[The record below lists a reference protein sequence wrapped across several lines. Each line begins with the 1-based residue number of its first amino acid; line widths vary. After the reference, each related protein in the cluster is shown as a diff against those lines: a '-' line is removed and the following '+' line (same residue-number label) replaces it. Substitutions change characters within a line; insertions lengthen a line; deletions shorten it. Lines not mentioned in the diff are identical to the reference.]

1 MDFLATGNFACFSA
15 EVFRHC
21 NPILLPAGTSYIV
34 RLVNPDKHTRVVCG
48 MSGGVDS
55 STAAALLVEQ
65 GYDVIGVTLK
75 LWKHDCFSP
84 DEDLFKCCGAK
95 AAADVRA
102 VCDHLGIPFHL
113 IDGAEEFQRQVISHF
128 AAEYK
133 AGRTPNPCILCNEHL
148 KFGTLLQRADQLD
161 AQYVATGHY
170 ARVERALSPSI
181 SPTVVGTSRCDVLAR
196 EAAGETLALLNA
208 ARTAQRAVPTTGRYL
223 LKRGRDP
230 RKDQSYFLFSLR
242 QDQLARALFP
252 VGDQTKS
259 DTRAAARQR
268 KLKTAEKEESMEIC
282 FVPDNDYGK
291 FLQQT
296 NLAKKHRGEIVDLHG
311 RVLGHH
317 DGIEFY
323 TIGQRKGLG
332 LSSPKP
338 LYVIDL
344 DAANNRVIVGDD
356 SALDRDE
363 FVADH
368 CNWIPFDT
376 PPAQV
381 EATVKIRY
389 NHPGT
394 PATVTPLGQGR
405 AKVKL
410 HEPQRA
416 ITPGQAAVF
425 YQDDLV
431 LGGGWIMR

>member
-1 MDFLATGNFACFSA
+1 LLLRNKCFQDSP
-15 EVFRHC
+15 VKRVLHIQ
-21 NPILLPAGTSYIV
+21 NSLYIGG
-34 RLVNPDKHTRVVCG
+34 LVNSQKRQRVVCG

-84 DEDLFKCCGAK
+84 DEDLFKCCGSR

-113 IDGAEEFQRQVISHF
+113 IDDAEEFQKQVIGHF
-128 AAEYK
+128 AAEYR

-148 KFGTLLQRADQLD
+148 KFGTLLQRADEFG

-170 ARVERALSPSI
+170 ARVERAN
-181 SPTVVGTSRCDVLAR
+181 G
-196 EAAGETLALLNA
+196 
-208 ARTAQRAVPTTGRYL
+208 RTL

-252 VGDQTKS
+252 VGGQTKS
-259 DTRAAARQR
+259 DTREAARHR
-268 KLKTAEKEESMEIC
+268 NLKTAEKKESMEIC
-282 FVPDNDYGK
+282 FVPDKDYGG
-291 FLQQT
+291 FLQQA
-296 NLAKKHRGEIVDLHG
+296 NLVQKHRGEIVDLHG
-311 RVLGHH
+311 HVLGHH

-338 LYVIDL
+338 LYVIEL

-363 FVADH
+363 FMVDR
-368 CNWIPFDT
+368 CNWITFDT
-376 PPAQV
+376 WPASF

-389 NHPGT
+389 KHPDT
-394 PATVTPLGQGR
+394 PATVTPVGQGR
-405 AKVKL
+405 ATVKL

-431 LGGGWIMR
+431 VGGGWIMR

>member
-1 MDFLATGNFACFSA
+1 
-15 EVFRHC
+15 
-21 NPILLPAGTSYIV
+21 
-34 RLVNPDKHTRVVCG
+34 VNLQKRQRVVCG

-75 LWKHDCFSP
+75 LWKHDCLSP
-84 DEDLFKCCGAK
+84 DEDQFKCCGSRAM
-95 AAADVRA
+95 ADVRA
-102 VCDHLGIPFHL
+102 VCDHLGIPFHML
-113 IDGAEEFQRQVISHF
+113 DDAEAFQKEVISHF
-128 AAEYK
+128 AAEYR

-148 KFGTLLQRADQLD
+148 KFGTLLQRADQFG

-170 ARVERALSPSI
+170 ARIERAETAPPLEPRSSRREEAHI
-181 SPTVVGTSRCDVLAR
+181 NSGTESQSLLTS
-196 EAAGETLALLNA
+196 AAT
-208 ARTAQRAVPTTGRYL
+208 RYL

-259 DTRAAARQR
+259 DTREAARGR
-268 KLKTAEKEESMEIC
+268 NLKTAEKKESMEIC

-291 FLQQT
+291 FLREA
-296 NLAKKHRGEIVDLHG
+296 NLAQKHRGEIVDLHG

-332 LSSPKP
+332 ITTPKP
-338 LYVIDL
+338 VYVIEL
-344 DAANNRVIVGDD
+344 DAANNRVVVGGD

-363 FVADH
+363 FTVER

-376 PPAQV
+376 PPAKI

-394 PATVTPLGQGR
+394 PATVTPLGNGG

-410 HEPQRA
+410 HVAQRA

-431 LGGGWIMR
+431 VGGGWIAK